1 MPTITTF
8 LTYADRAEEAVDLY
22 VSIFPRSR
30 VLSTTHYPD
39 GGPGPAGGVMTID
52 FELNG
57 QRYVALNGGSSFT
70 FSHGISLAVECET
83 QDEIDELWERLS
95 DGGAQGPC
103 GWLTDRFGVSW
114 QVYPRLLTEL
124 LADEDSERAE
134 RAFRAMLDMW
144 KIEIAGIEQAAGAR
158 A

>member
-8 LTYADRAEEAVDLY
+8 LTYRDDAEKAVDLY

-30 VLSTTHYPD
+30 VLSTTRYPE
-39 GGPGPAGGVMTID
+39 GGPGPDGGVMTID

-57 QRYVALNGGSSFT
+57 RRYVALNGGSSFT
-70 FSHGISLAVECET
+70 FSQGISLAVECET
-83 QDEIDELWERLS
+83 QKEIDELWERLS
-95 DGGAQGPC
+95 EGGEQGPC

-114 QVYPRLLTEL
+114 QVYWTGLPEL
-124 LADEDSERAE
+124 LADEDRERAE
-134 RAFRAMLDMW
+134 RAFQAMLGMR
-144 KIEIAGIEQAAGAR
+144 KIEIAEIEQAAGAP